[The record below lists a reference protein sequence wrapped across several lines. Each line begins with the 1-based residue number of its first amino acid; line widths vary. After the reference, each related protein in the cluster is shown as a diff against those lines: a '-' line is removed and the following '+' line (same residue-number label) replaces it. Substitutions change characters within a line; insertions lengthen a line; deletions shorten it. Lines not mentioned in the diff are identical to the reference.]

1 MQIATKGKSPSS
13 HMITSPHV
21 LLYLEKII
29 SRQLP
34 MEDDLLDN
42 LCVNSLTPQGLLDGD
57 MENKGRIESGEIGLV
72 CRIS

>member
-1 MQIATKGKSPSS
+1 
-13 HMITSPHV
+13 
-21 LLYLEKII
+21 
-29 SRQLP
+29 